1 MHENCH
7 KPLMFR
13 CALNRCCHFCLLVFQ
28 WLVCRLVPPSDVGCT
43 WYQLRSR
50 HREQGRKTSTKE
62 RHSSSNTKS
71 SFSVIFFFKLVS
83 PPLYFSLFVILD
95 FIHNTSLYLLFVK
108 PRNEISSCAVLMVN
122 VKQCLC
128 SIGRKCF

>member
-1 MHENCH
+1 MVGLEGSFVVAFYSHMHENCH

-71 SFSVIFFFKLVS
+71 SFSVIFFLNWF
-83 PPLYFSLFVILD
+83 PLPFTLA
-95 FIHNTSLYLLFVK
+95 YLLFLILYIIRVYICCSLNRVMK
-108 PRNEISSCAVLMVN
+108 SVHVLY
-122 VKQCLC
+122 
-128 SIGRKCF
+128 